1 MQGRTADGETKFVQ
15 LTPSGAVKTHLVD
28 ADGNPTQLGGGT
40 STPTTQTATVF
51 VGTFTSAA
59 GLQYLQIPAGALEV
73 SLANTGSQNATITT
87 PSMAPDEANIKPVTN
102 IDGSVL
108 NLRAPQGYK
117 LEAMTIMAP
126 VGVTVD
132 YAIIR

>member
-1 MQGRTADGETKFVQ
+1 
-15 LTPSGAVKTHLVD
+15 
-28 ADGNPTQLGGGT
+28 
-40 STPTTQTATVF
+40 
-51 VGTFTSAA
+51 
-59 GLQYLQIPAGALEV
+59 
-73 SLANTGSQNATITT
+73 LANTGSQNATITT
-87 PSMAPDEANIKPVTN
+87 PSMAPDAANIKPVTN